1 MTKSELIDLADRHG
15 MSILRDP
22 ITNEAWGLALETE
35 QDIPELDALAADIWA
50 ENPVAVEKV
59 LSPYQEAHGTH
70 LYKVTC
76 PVEWFDILG
85 WSDD

>member
-1 MTKSELIDLADRHG
+1 MTKSELIALADRHG

-22 ITNEAWGLALETE
+22 ITNEALGLALETE

-70 LYKVTC
+70 LYKVIC
-76 PVEWFDILG
+76 PVEWFDLWG

>member
-1 MTKSELIDLADRHG
+1 MTQSELIALADLHG

-22 ITNEAWGLALETE
+22 ITNEACGLALETA
-35 QDIPELDALAADIWA
+35 QDIPELDALATDIWA

-76 PVEWFDILG
+76 PVELFDLLG